1 MSEDTWIP
9 QIGDWAVITT
19 LNSKTYGSLS
29 GIIGHV
35 FCIDYISTD
44 ELLEDVYYYASSETN
59 IDGGCWPL
67 DSIRKAEFH
76 EIPIKFRCKPISKE
90 QKNNIL
96 KLIKEI

>member
-9 QIGDWAVITT
+9 QKGDWAVITT
-19 LNSKTYGSLS
+19 LGSQQHVGLMGS
-29 GIIGHV
+29 IGHV
-35 FCIDYISTD
+35 CCIDFSNGD
-44 ELLEDVYYYASSETN
+44 MYYATHETN
-59 IDGGCWPL
+59 IEGDCWPL
-67 DSIRKAEFH
+67 DSIRKAELH